1 MIQWT
6 STWTSSIVW

>member
-6 STWTSSIVW
+6 SEIMHSW